1 MIILYAIA
9 FILLL
14 YIFRAITVWTMI
26 QVAQRRINKR
36 IIKISDN
43 LPDERSKSDLGI
55 AINNISWY
63 LNNLNVV
70 EDFLHLFRKLDST
83 NWINPEL
90 LNLLY
95 EYYQI

>member
-9 FILLL
+9 FIILL

-26 QVAQRRINKR
+26 QIAQRRINKR

-55 AINNISWY
+55 AINNIPWY